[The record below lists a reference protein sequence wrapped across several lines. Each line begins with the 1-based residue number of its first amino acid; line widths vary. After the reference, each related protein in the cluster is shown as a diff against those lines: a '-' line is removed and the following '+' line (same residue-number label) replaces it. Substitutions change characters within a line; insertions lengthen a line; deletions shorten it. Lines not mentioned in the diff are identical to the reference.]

1 MEKEIKRVKPTEN
14 LYKFLPIDSEEVE
27 FSPNEIPK
35 KYRPTFKIKQFSQR
49 DKAKFS
55 KVRMAVISLSQ
66 KMAEQVYEMNK
77 DFKSIDE
84 AIDSLDV
91 VDHLEQSGAK
101 VGEILRKYILGW
113 SNFPSIGGKEF
124 KYENDEDGLLKQEI
138 YDKIPAEMIN
148 LITNKILEISGLSEE
163 EKVGLKS

>member
-14 LYKFLPIDSEEVE
+14 LYKYLPVDSSEIE
-27 FSPNEIPK
+27 FSPSQIPK

-91 VDHLEQSGAK
+91 VDHLEQSGQK

-124 KYENDEDGLLKQEI
+124 KYKSDDDGLLSQEV
-138 YDKIPAEMIN
+138 YDKIPPEMIN
-148 LITNKILEISGLSEE
+148 LVTNKILEISGLSEE